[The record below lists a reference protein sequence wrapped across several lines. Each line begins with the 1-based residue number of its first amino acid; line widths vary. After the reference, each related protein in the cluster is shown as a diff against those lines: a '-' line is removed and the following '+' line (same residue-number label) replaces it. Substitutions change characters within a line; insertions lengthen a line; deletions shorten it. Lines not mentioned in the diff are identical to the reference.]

1 MPQDLQNPAQVIK
14 YEGDNQTFIWK
25 HPAEDFFSGTQLIV
39 HESQEAV
46 FFMNGQALDSFG
58 AGRYTLETQ
67 NIPMV
72 SKFLHRVTGDTT
84 PFHCEIYFIN
94 KTEQMA
100 IKWGTDTKMEYVEPT
115 FGFPI
120 QIGACGEMNL
130 RIEDGRKLLIKVVGT
145 EHGITQQALVQ
156 KMRAFLMTKVKPYI
170 VTLIREKAINIFQI
184 DEHLEEM
191 SHVLHKRLLQDFLDY
206 GVSMER
212 FFVTTILK
220 PEDDKNYR
228 RFKEIHFRQYADIA
242 EAKLRQQ
249 VGVIDQQTAAQR
261 MVIEAQGLAQKRSL
275 EGYTYQDERGFDVA
289 ERIASNEAVGQFTNM
304 GVGLGMITGIGNSV
318 GTTVGGMM
326 SNTVQNAMSPGS
338 QPRQAAPQENAP
350 QAAACAKCGS
360 QLPENAKF
368 CLNCG
373 EKVPSKAASAS
384 VACPKCGAQLPPG
397 AKFCLECGSP
407 LLLKCPNCGKELQA
421 GAKFCLECG
430 TKI

>member
-1 MPQDLQNPAQVIK
+1 MPQEYNNPAQIIG

-25 HPAEDFFSGTQLIV
+25 HPTEDFYSGTQLIV

-46 FFMNGQALDSFG
+46 FFTNGQALDSFG
-58 AGRYTLETQ
+58 AGRHTLTTQ
-67 NIPMV
+67 NIPMI

-84 PFHCEIYFIN
+84 PFHCEVYFIN

-130 RIEDGRKLLIKVVGT
+130 RIENGRKLLIKVVGT

-156 KMRAFLMTKVKPYI
+156 KMRAFLMIKVKPYI
-170 VTLIREKAINIFQI
+170 VTLIREKGINIFQI
-184 DEHLEEM
+184 DERLEEM
-191 SHVLHKRLLQDFLDY
+191 SLVLHERLQQDFMDY
-206 GVSMER
+206 GVSLEH
-212 FFVTTILK
+212 FFITTIMK

-228 RFKEIHFRQYADIA
+228 RFKEIHFRQYADVA

-318 GTTVGGMM
+318 GTSVGGIM
-326 SNTVQNAMSPGS
+326 SDTVKKVMPSGS
-338 QPRQAAPQENAP
+338 QAEHPAAPAVS
-350 QAAACAKCGS
+350 CAKCGVP
-360 QLPENAKF
+360 LPENAKF

-373 EKVPSKAASAS
+373 EKVQPKEADAH
-384 VACPKCGAQLPPG
+384 VICPKCGAQLPSG
-397 AKFCLECGSP
+397 AKFCLECGTP
-407 LLLKCPNCGKELQA
+407 MQLKCPNCGKELQA